1 MQITKF
7 KIFFINLKSREENWT
22 SAHRVFSALPKGV
35 AGHLER
41 IEAVDTRKGLAPLK
55 ELGLTLDPVG
65 VSYQLYF
72 SQSAGASGCYAS
84 HYSAWKKIVDEDL
97 DYGIIL
103 EDDVVISD
111 VINFLFSQPE
121 MEPGVELL
129 HLGKRGFDGLEAYLF
144 SKSGAQKAISLTH
157 NHEPLA
163 DIEPRTGT
171 ESEHLKSFI
180 QKHSEF
186 DWNEKDTI
194 SAPVDRFLM
203 HACHKSVDEEHRI
216 KVQLLPC
223 VDLTVCGGEQSDIY
237 GAKMSKMNQYY
248 KMNKEELE
256 NFTQSKKFKSWE
268 QNTQSTLCICTY
280 NNYRLLYKSLIAAI
294 NQNVGVNQYDII
306 VLDNTPKEII
316 EELNELDA
324 KILEDVKSLCWV
336 RPNVQYVRKE
346 TDGLSGARN
355 ECIELCSTELIHFID
370 DDAIADRDLVKTMIS
385 KFTNPNVGV
394 VGGRIDPC
402 WSQAARPDWLSDD
415 QLGNL
420 SVADFADE
428 DIIIQE
434 AKTPIWLVGANIC
447 FRTSILKEV
456 GGFNT
461 ALGRKGRTKTLLS
474 GEEDEVIRV
483 VAENHLA
490 IYTPHAKVEHV
501 IQPDRLNQSWFV
513 KRCAWQAA
521 SDLLLDYNWRSDVGG
536 VKDLIHENYDL
547 IFSDAKNE
555 KEFSTRM
562 KLITYLTHYLLN
574 GDL

>member
-1 MQITKF
+1 MQISKF
-7 KIFFINLKSREENWT
+7 KIFLINLKSREENWT
-22 SAHRVFSALPKGV
+22 RAHRVFSLLSKGV
-35 AGHLER
+35 GNHLER
-41 IEAVDTRKGLAPLK
+41 IEAVDTRKGLGVLG
-55 ELGLTLDPVG
+55 ELGLSVDPVG
-65 VSYQLYF
+65 ISYQLYF
-72 SQSAGASGCYAS
+72 SQSAGAAGCYAS
-84 HYSAWKKIVDEDL
+84 HYSAWKKIVEEDL

-111 VINFLFSQPE
+111 VINFLFSSPQMAE
-121 MEPGVELL
+121 GVELL
-129 HLGKRGFDGLEAYLF
+129 HLGRRGFEGLEAYLLN
-144 SKSGAQKAISLTH
+144 KSGAEKLISLTH
-157 NHEPLA
+157 DHSPLS
-163 DIEPRTGT
+163 EVTPRTGT
-171 ESEHLKSFI
+171 EGKDLEKLII
-180 QKHSEF
+180 QNPEF
-186 DWNEKDTI
+186 DWSKKDTI
-194 SAPVDRFLM
+194 SAPVDRFVM
-203 HACHKSVDEEHRI
+203 HATHKLVPDDHRV
-216 KVQLLPC
+216 KLQFMPC

-237 GAKMSKMNQYY
+237 GAKMSEMTQYY
-248 KMNKEELE
+248 KMNKGELE
-256 NFTQSKKFKSWE
+256 EFIQSKKFKSWE
-268 QNTQSTLCICTY
+268 QNTQLTLCICTY

-306 VLDNTPKEII
+306 VLDNTPEEII
-316 EELNELDA
+316 EELSELDA
-324 KILEDVKSLCWV
+324 KILKDLRALCWV
-336 RPNVQYVRKE
+336 RPNAQYVYKE

-370 DDAIADRDLVKTMIS
+370 DDAIADRDLVKNMIS

-402 WSQAARPDWLSDD
+402 WSEAARPDWLSDD

-420 SVADFADE
+420 SVADFSDE
-428 DIIIQE
+428 DIILQE
-434 AKTPIWLVGANIC
+434 TNSPVWLVGANIC
-447 FRTSILKEV
+447 FRTGLLKEV

-483 VAENHLA
+483 IAKDHLA
-490 IYTPHAKVEHV
+490 IYTPHAKVEHI

-521 SDLLLDYNWRSDVGG
+521 SDLLLNYSWRSDVSG

>member
-1 MQITKF
+1 MQISKF
-7 KIFFINLKSREENWT
+7 KIFFINLKSREENWIST
-22 SAHRVFSALPKGV
+22 HRVFSALPNGV
-35 AGHLER
+35 ANHLER
-41 IEAVDTRKGLAPLK
+41 IEAVDTRKGLAPLE

-65 VSYQLYF
+65 ISYQLYF

-84 HYSAWKKIVDEDL
+84 HYSAWKKIVEEDL

-111 VINFLFSQPE
+111 VINFLFSQPP

-129 HLGKRGFDGLEAYLF
+129 HLGKRGFAGLEAYLF

-157 NHEPLA
+157 NHEPLSN
-163 DIEPRTGT
+163 IVPRTGT
-171 ESEHLKSFI
+171 EGEHLEAFI
-180 QKHSEF
+180 QKHPDF
-186 DWNEKDTI
+186 DWSEKDTI
-194 SAPVDRFLM
+194 PAPVDRFLM
-203 HACHKSVDEEHRI
+203 HACHKTIGDEQRI
-216 KVQLLPC
+216 KVQFLPC

-237 GAKMSKMNQYY
+237 GAKMSQITPYYDMNEDQ
-248 KMNKEELE
+248 LE
-256 NFTQSKKFKSWE
+256 KFTQSKKFKSW
-268 QNTQSTLCICTY
+268 QQDTQSTLCICTY

-306 VLDNTPKEII
+306 VLDNTSKETI
-316 EELNELDA
+316 EELDELDA
-324 KILEDVKSLCWV
+324 KILEDVRSLCWV
-336 RPNVQYVRKE
+336 RPNVQYVHKE

-394 VGGRIDPC
+394 AGGRIDPC
-402 WSQAARPDWLSDD
+402 WSEAARPDWLSDD

-434 AKTPIWLVGANIC
+434 SKTPIWLVGANIC
-447 FRTSILKEV
+447 FRTSLLKEV
-456 GGFNT
+456 GGFNV

-483 VAENHLA
+483 IAEDHLA
-490 IYTPHAKVEHV
+490 VYTPHAKVEHI
-501 IQPDRLNQSWFV
+501 IQPNRLNQSWFV

-521 SDLLLDYNWRSDVGG
+521 SDLLLNYNWRSDVGG
-536 VKDLIHENYDL
+536 VKDLIHENFEL
-547 IFSDAKNE
+547 IFREAENE
-555 KEFSTRM
+555 KEFSVRM

>member
-1 MQITKF
+1 MQISKF
-7 KIFFINLKSREENWT
+7 KIFLINLKSREENWT
-22 SAHRVFSALPKGV
+22 RAHRVFSLLSKGV
-35 AGHLER
+35 GNHLER
-41 IEAVDTRKGLAPLK
+41 IEAVDTRKGLGILG
-55 ELGLTLDPVG
+55 ELGLSVDPVG
-65 VSYQLYF
+65 ISYQLYF
-72 SQSAGASGCYAS
+72 SQSAGAAGCYAS
-84 HYSAWKKIVDEDL
+84 HYSAWKKIVEEDL

-103 EDDVVISD
+103 EDDIVISD
-111 VINFLFSQPE
+111 VINFLFSSPQMAE
-121 MEPGVELL
+121 GVELL
-129 HLGKRGFDGLEAYLF
+129 HLGRRGFEGLEAYLLN
-144 SKSGAQKAISLTH
+144 KSGAEKLISLTH
-157 NHEPLA
+157 DHSPLS
-163 DIEPRTGT
+163 EVTPRTGT
-171 ESEHLKSFI
+171 EGKDLEKLII
-180 QKHSEF
+180 QNPEF
-186 DWNEKDTI
+186 DWSKKDTI
-194 SAPVDRFLM
+194 SAPVDRFVM
-203 HACHKSVDEEHRI
+203 HATHKLVPDDHRV
-216 KVQLLPC
+216 KLQFMPC

-237 GAKMSKMNQYY
+237 GAKMSEMTQYY
-248 KMNKEELE
+248 KMNKGELE
-256 NFTQSKKFKSWE
+256 EFIQSKKFKSWE
-268 QNTQSTLCICTY
+268 QNTQLTLCICTY

-306 VLDNTPKEII
+306 VLDNTPEEII
-316 EELNELDA
+316 EELSELDA
-324 KILEDVKSLCWV
+324 KILKDLRALCWV
-336 RPNVQYVRKE
+336 RPNAQYVYKE

-370 DDAIADRDLVKTMIS
+370 DDAIADRDLVKNMIS

-402 WSQAARPDWLSDD
+402 WSEAARPDWLSDD

-420 SVADFADE
+420 SVADFSDE
-428 DIIIQE
+428 DIILQE
-434 AKTPIWLVGANIC
+434 TNSPVWLVGANIC
-447 FRTSILKEV
+447 FRTDLLKEV

-483 VAENHLA
+483 IAKDHLA
-490 IYTPHAKVEHV
+490 IYTPHAKVEHI

-521 SDLLLDYNWRSDVGG
+521 SDLLLNYSWRSDVSG

>member
-1 MQITKF
+1 MQISKF
-7 KIFFINLKSREENWT
+7 KIFLINLKSREENWT
-22 SAHRVFSALPKGV
+22 RAHRVFSLLSKGV
-35 AGHLER
+35 GNHLER
-41 IEAVDTRKGLAPLK
+41 IEAVDTRKGLGVLG
-55 ELGLTLDPVG
+55 ELGLSVDPVG
-65 VSYQLYF
+65 ISYQLYF
-72 SQSAGASGCYAS
+72 SQSAGAAGCYAS
-84 HYSAWKKIVDEDL
+84 HYSAWKKIVEEDL

-111 VINFLFSQPE
+111 VINFLFSSPQMAE
-121 MEPGVELL
+121 GVELL
-129 HLGKRGFDGLEAYLF
+129 HLGRRGFEGLEAYLLN
-144 SKSGAQKAISLTH
+144 KSGAEKLISLTH
-157 NHEPLA
+157 DHSPLS
-163 DIEPRTGT
+163 EVTPRTGT
-171 ESEHLKSFI
+171 EGKDLEKLII
-180 QKHSEF
+180 QNPEF
-186 DWNEKDTI
+186 DWSKKDTI
-194 SAPVDRFLM
+194 SAPVDRFVM
-203 HACHKSVDEEHRI
+203 HATHKLVPDDHRV
-216 KVQLLPC
+216 KLQFMPC

-237 GAKMSKMNQYY
+237 GAKMSEMTQYY
-248 KMNKEELE
+248 KMNKGELE
-256 NFTQSKKFKSWE
+256 EFIQSKKFKSWE
-268 QNTQSTLCICTY
+268 QNTQLTLCICTY

-306 VLDNTPKEII
+306 VLDNTPEEII
-316 EELNELDA
+316 EELSELDA
-324 KILEDVKSLCWV
+324 KILKDLRALCWV
-336 RPNVQYVRKE
+336 RPNAQYVYKE

-370 DDAIADRDLVKTMIS
+370 DDSIADRDLVKNMIS

-402 WSQAARPDWLSDD
+402 WSEAARPDWLSDD

-420 SVADFADE
+420 SVADFSDE
-428 DIIIQE
+428 DIILQE
-434 AKTPIWLVGANIC
+434 TNSPVWLVGANIC
-447 FRTSILKEV
+447 FRTSLLKEV

-483 VAENHLA
+483 IAKDHLA
-490 IYTPHAKVEHV
+490 IYTPHAKVEHI

-521 SDLLLDYNWRSDVGG
+521 SDLLLNYSWRSDVSG

>member
-1 MQITKF
+1 MQISKF
-7 KIFFINLKSREENWT
+7 KIFLINLKSREENWT
-22 SAHRVFSALPKGV
+22 RAHRVFSLLSKGV
-35 AGHLER
+35 GNHLER
-41 IEAVDTRKGLAPLK
+41 IEAVDTRKGLGVLG
-55 ELGLTLDPVG
+55 ELGLSVDPVG
-65 VSYQLYF
+65 ISYQLYF
-72 SQSAGASGCYAS
+72 SQSAGAAGCYAS
-84 HYSAWKKIVDEDL
+84 HYSAWKKIVEEDL

-111 VINFLFSQPE
+111 VINFLFSSPQMAE
-121 MEPGVELL
+121 GVELL
-129 HLGKRGFDGLEAYLF
+129 HLGRRGFEGLEAYLLN
-144 SKSGAQKAISLTH
+144 KSGAEKLISLTH
-157 NHEPLA
+157 DHSPLS
-163 DIEPRTGT
+163 EVTPRTGT
-171 ESEHLKSFI
+171 EGKDLEKLII
-180 QKHSEF
+180 QNPEF
-186 DWNEKDTI
+186 DWSKKDTI
-194 SAPVDRFLM
+194 SAPVDRFVM
-203 HACHKSVDEEHRI
+203 HATHKLVPDDHRV
-216 KVQLLPC
+216 KLQFMPC

-237 GAKMSKMNQYY
+237 GAKMSEMTQYY
-248 KMNKEELE
+248 KMNKGELE
-256 NFTQSKKFKSWE
+256 EFIQSKKFKSWE
-268 QNTQSTLCICTY
+268 QNTQLTLCICTY

-306 VLDNTPKEII
+306 VLDNTPEEII
-316 EELNELDA
+316 EELSELDA
-324 KILEDVKSLCWV
+324 KILKDLRALCWV
-336 RPNVQYVRKE
+336 RPNAQYVYKE

-370 DDAIADRDLVKTMIS
+370 DDSIADRDLVKNMIS

-402 WSQAARPDWLSDD
+402 WSEAARPDWLSDD

-420 SVADFADE
+420 SVADFSDE
-428 DIIIQE
+428 DIILQE
-434 AKTPIWLVGANIC
+434 TNSPVWLVGANIC
-447 FRTSILKEV
+447 FRTGLLKEV

-483 VAENHLA
+483 IAKDHLA
-490 IYTPHAKVEHV
+490 IYTPHAKVEHI

-521 SDLLLDYNWRSDVGG
+521 SDLLLNYSWRSDVSG

>member
-1 MQITKF
+1 MQISKF
-7 KIFFINLKSREENWT
+7 KIFLINLKSREENWT
-22 SAHRVFSALPKGV
+22 RAHRVFSLLSKGV
-35 AGHLER
+35 GNHLER
-41 IEAVDTRKGLAPLK
+41 IEAVDTRKGLGVLG
-55 ELGLTLDPVG
+55 ELGLSVDPVG
-65 VSYQLYF
+65 ISYQLYF
-72 SQSAGASGCYAS
+72 SQSAGAAGCYAS
-84 HYSAWKKIVDEDL
+84 HYSAWKKIVEEDL

-103 EDDVVISD
+103 EDDIVISD
-111 VINFLFSQPE
+111 VINFLFSSPQMAE
-121 MEPGVELL
+121 GVELL
-129 HLGKRGFDGLEAYLF
+129 HLGRRGFEGLEAYLLN
-144 SKSGAQKAISLTH
+144 KSGAEKLISLTH
-157 NHEPLA
+157 DHSPLS
-163 DIEPRTGT
+163 EVTPRTGT
-171 ESEHLKSFI
+171 EGKDLEKLII
-180 QKHSEF
+180 QNPEF
-186 DWNEKDTI
+186 DWSKKDTI
-194 SAPVDRFLM
+194 SAPVDRFVM
-203 HACHKSVDEEHRI
+203 HATHKLVPDDHRV
-216 KVQLLPC
+216 KLQFMPC

-237 GAKMSKMNQYY
+237 GAKMSEMTQYY
-248 KMNKEELE
+248 KMNKGELE
-256 NFTQSKKFKSWE
+256 EFIQSKKFKSWE
-268 QNTQSTLCICTY
+268 QNTQLTLCICTY

-306 VLDNTPKEII
+306 VLDNTPEEII
-316 EELNELDA
+316 EELSELDA
-324 KILEDVKSLCWV
+324 KILKDLRALCWV
-336 RPNVQYVRKE
+336 RPNAQYVYKE

-370 DDAIADRDLVKTMIS
+370 DDAIADRDLVKNMIS

-402 WSQAARPDWLSDD
+402 WSEAARPDWLSDD

-420 SVADFADE
+420 SVADFSDE
-428 DIIIQE
+428 DIILQE
-434 AKTPIWLVGANIC
+434 TNSPVWLVGANIC
-447 FRTSILKEV
+447 FRTDLLKEV

-483 VAENHLA
+483 IAKDHLA
-490 IYTPHAKVEHV
+490 IYTPHAKVEHI

-521 SDLLLDYNWRSDVGG
+521 SDLLLNYSWRSDVSG